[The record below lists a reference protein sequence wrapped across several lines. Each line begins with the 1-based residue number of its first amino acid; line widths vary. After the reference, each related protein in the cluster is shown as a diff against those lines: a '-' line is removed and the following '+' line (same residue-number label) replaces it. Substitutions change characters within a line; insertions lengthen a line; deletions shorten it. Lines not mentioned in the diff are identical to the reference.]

1 MIGRG
6 EVGKMKTAYLTHVLV
21 LLLLLLF
28 FFFVLFFIFFIYGSL
43 LGDFCTE
50 NAIKKREKNGQ
61 VLNNPQMRLLLKKSY
76 RDLLQIQ
83 KTFIN

>member
-21 LLLLLLF
+21 LLLLLF
-28 FFFVLFFIFFIYGSL
+28 LFFIFFIYGSL

>member
-21 LLLLLLF
+21 LLLLLL
-28 FFFVLFFIFFIYGSL
+28 LFFIFYFLFFYFFIYGSL

-76 RDLLQIQ
+76 RDLLQI
-83 KTFIN
+83 